1 MFTFS
6 MSETS
11 ILAKQGK
18 LGTSGFNV
26 IRGTANTCKSITC
39 NSTSDTGQE

>member
-1 MFTFS
+1 MHVSEFTFS

-18 LGTSGFNV
+18 LGTNGFNV
-26 IRGTANTCKSITC
+26 MRGRAETCKSIT
-39 NSTSDTGQE
+39 